1 MADTAMSRTQ
11 GEARHG
17 MAGRNVYTVAD
28 FGDGIEMT
36 EAPEHLSRHQRE
48 QLMGHRGLILWYTGL
63 SGSGKSTLANAVAAE
78 LHRQGVHT
86 FVLDGDNVRARLN
99 ADLGFSPQDRDENI
113 RRVQELARLFME
125 AGIVVGVAV
134 ISPYRAARE
143 RLRMLVGQEDY
154 VEIYCSASLESCEA
168 RDVKGLYKAA
178 REGAIKDFTGVSAPY
193 EPPANPDVV
202 VDTGALKLEECVRMV
217 LAEIARRDIRRTVLP
232 PRRSRPAEAPADE
245 KR

>member
-1 MADTAMSRTQ
+1 
-11 GEARHG
+11 
-17 MAGRNVYTVAD
+17 VYTVAV
-28 FGDGIEMT
+28 FYDGIDMT
-36 EAPEHLSRHQRE
+36 DKPEHLSRIQRE

-99 ADLGFSPQDRDENI
+99 ADLGFSREDRDENV

-134 ISPYRAARE
+134 ISPYRADRE
-143 RLRMLVGQEDY
+143 RLRLLVGQEDY

-178 REGAIKDFTGVSAPY
+178 REGAVKDFTGVSAPY
-193 EPPANPDVV
+193 EPPANPDAI
-202 VDTGALKLEECVRMV
+202 VDTGALPLEKCVRMI
-217 LAEIARRDIRRTVLP
+217 LAEIARRDIGRPILP
-232 PRRSRPAEAPADE
+232 PRMRRND
-245 KR
+245 